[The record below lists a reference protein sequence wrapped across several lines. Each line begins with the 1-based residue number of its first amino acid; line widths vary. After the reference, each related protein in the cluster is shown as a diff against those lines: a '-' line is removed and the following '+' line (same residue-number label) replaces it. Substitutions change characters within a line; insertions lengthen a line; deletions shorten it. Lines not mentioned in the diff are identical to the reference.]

1 MKMPSTQLAAVLVE
15 PGAAPK
21 FEVQEIPVPVPGP
34 NELLVRLS
42 VTSICGSDYG
52 MAAGHLGPTM
62 SVLGHEGVGRVVTA
76 GANAAHLVG
85 DGGGSGGV
93 HVGQR
98 VAVCLTRDT
107 CGSCAYCAAP
117 DALEAAHRCEA
128 KIFSGFKVDGTF
140 AQFALV
146 QARWA
151 QPLPARF
158 DGVPDDLVAP
168 VLCGGVTAYK
178 AVKSCGL
185 TPGQW
190 LAVPGAAGGVGAFVV
205 AYGRAMGY
213 RVIGLDVGK
222 AKEAYVLSQGAES
235 YVDVTQVEDLGKEV
249 ARLTGGSGV
258 NAVVVTA
265 GSGAAYQSA
274 LGTLAPFGTLMC
286 VGIPPP
292 DAFISIHPIKIIESG
307 IKITGSMT
315 GTRKDVLEAL
325 EFVRRGVVVPKVHS
339 GKLADMTKLILEVAK
354 GTIEGKY
361 VVSLG
366 DEDTAQPTVGSM
378 VTL

>member
-1 MKMPSTQLAAVLVE
+1 MKMRSTQLAAVLVE
-15 PGAAPK
+15 PGTAPK

-52 MAAGHLGPTM
+52 MAAGHLGPVKP
-62 SVLGHEGVGRVVTA
+62 VLGHEGVGRVVA
-76 GANAAHLVG
+76 VGANASHLA
-85 DGGGSGGV
+85 GGAGV
-93 HVGQR
+93 VDVGQR

-107 CGSCAYCAAP
+107 CGSCDYCAAP
-117 DALEAAHRCEA
+117 DALEAAHRCA
-128 KIFSGFKVDGTF
+128 ARIFSGAKVDGTF

-158 DGVPDDLVAP
+158 DGVPDELVAP

-178 AVKSCGL
+178 AVKCCGL

-190 LAVPGAAGGVGAFVV
+190 IAVPGAAGGVGAFAV

-222 AKEAYVLSQGAES
+222 SKEAYVLSQGAES
-235 YVDVTQVEDLGKEV
+235 YVDVSQVEDVGKEV

-265 GSGAAYQSA
+265 GSGDAYQSA
-274 LGTLAPFGTLMC
+274 LGMLAPFGTLMC

-292 DAFISIHPIKIIESG
+292 NAFISFHPIKLIDTG

-339 GKLADMTKLILEVAK
+339 GKLADMTRLMLEVAK

-361 VVSLG
+361 VVSLD
-366 DEDTAQPTVGSM
+366 DEGTA
-378 VTL
+378 